1 MTERNWNVTGWKVAG
16 TSPGP
21 TWPRN
26 PQVVVS
32 GWKVAGIPRN
42 PPEVVSGWKDAG
54 TPRTRR
60 RL

>member
-1 MTERNWNVTGWKVAG
+1 MTGTRNWNVTGWKVAG

-32 GWKVAGIPRN
+32 GWKVAGLLEP
-42 PPEVVSGWKDAG
+42 AG
-54 TPRTRR
+54 GCR
-60 RL
+60 